1 MIPIDRKIQDTITH
15 GFVFVAQS
23 LSKLSLKSP
32 ANAKDQTIDR
42 PTYPRYK
49 KGGWNANPGSCNR
62 GFKPIPSSGIGNN
75 FSNGF
80 DLNFKKTIK
89 PKHKIPVS

>member
-1 MIPIDRKIQDTITH
+1 MIPIERKIQDTITH
-15 GFVFVAQS
+15 GFVFVAQF

-49 KGGWNANPGSCNR
+49 KGDEML
-62 GFKPIPSSGIGNN
+62 IQ
-75 FSNGF
+75 
-80 DLNFKKTIK
+80 DLVKEGLNQYPHLELEIIFQMGLI
-89 PKHKIPVS
+89 